1 MKLKELLK
9 VVPDNYLIGLM
20 DSDPDNYSTLVFGN
34 KKDVLFGF
42 GQRAFMPPAHVEN
55 LPVVSIHPGATAR
68 LPDKT
73 DMYGEDSVELHVR
86 TQLLIE
92 VNMYEEESK

>member
-9 VVPDNYLIGLM
+9 IVPNNYLIGLM
-20 DSDPDNYSTLVFGN
+20 DSDPDNYSTMVFGN

-42 GQRAFMPPAHVEN
+42 GRKAFMPLAHVEN
-55 LPVVSIHPGATAR
+55 LNVVSIHPVTTSY
-68 LPDKT
+68 LPNKT
-73 DMYGEDSVELHVR
+73 DICGDDSVELHVR

-92 VNMYEEESK
+92 VSLDEEESK